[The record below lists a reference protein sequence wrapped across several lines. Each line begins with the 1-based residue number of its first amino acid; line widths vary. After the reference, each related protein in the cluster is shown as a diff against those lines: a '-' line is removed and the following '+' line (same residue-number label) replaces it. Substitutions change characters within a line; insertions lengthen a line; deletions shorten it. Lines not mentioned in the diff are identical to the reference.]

1 MLMVNNPGTWSHIYA
16 PLDHAEWIGLTPTDL
31 VFPFFMFCMGVAMYF
46 SLRKF
51 DFKFSPKLALKIVR
65 RTVLLFLIGWAIHWF
80 SHLMYGLAKG
90 QPWAVAVNNL
100 PTLRILG
107 VFQRLAL
114 CYFFG
119 SLCAIFIKHK
129 MLPWVVGGILVIYA
143 VILGVGHGYDFSL
156 DNALTFFEFNLSIRP
171 LLELIHRHGL
181 QTSIYNAFYKNMHRS
196 RSADALD
203 VYRNRFYS
211 YGVYGVL
218 DEWIERGFAEN
229 PNQMAELA
237 RVFLDRW
244 GIAAQ

>member
-1 MLMVNNPGTWSHIYA
+1 MWQRW
-16 PLDHAEWIGLTPTDL
+16 AEE
-31 VFPFFMFCMGVAMYF
+31 
-46 SLRKF
+46 RE
-51 DFKFSPKLALKIVR
+51 LAER
-65 RTVLLFLIGWAIHWF
+65 
-80 SHLMYGLAKG
+80 
-90 QPWAVAVNNL
+90 
-100 PTLRILG
+100 
-107 VFQRLAL
+107 
-114 CYFFG
+114 
-119 SLCAIFIKHK
+119 
-129 MLPWVVGGILVIYA
+129 
-143 VILGVGHGYDFSL
+143 YDFSL

-237 RVFLDRW
+237 RAFLDRW

>member
-1 MLMVNNPGTWSHIYA
+1 MGASPETTTFLKECLADAYIELLREKPSGKITITEI
-16 PLDHAEWIGLTPTDL
+16 AEK
-31 VFPFFMFCMGVAMYF
+31 A
-46 SLRKF
+46 
-51 DFKFSPKLALKIVR
+51 
-65 RTVLLFLIGWAIHWF
+65 
-80 SHLMYGLAKG
+80 
-90 QPWAVAVNNL
+90 
-100 PTLRILG
+100 
-107 VFQRLAL
+107 
-114 CYFFG
+114 
-119 SLCAIFIKHK
+119 
-129 MLPWVVGGILVIYA
+129 
-143 VILGVGHGYDFSL
+143 GVGRTTYFRNFSCKEDMLSFKLIRMWQRWAEERELAERYDFSL

-237 RVFLDRW
+237 RAFLDRW